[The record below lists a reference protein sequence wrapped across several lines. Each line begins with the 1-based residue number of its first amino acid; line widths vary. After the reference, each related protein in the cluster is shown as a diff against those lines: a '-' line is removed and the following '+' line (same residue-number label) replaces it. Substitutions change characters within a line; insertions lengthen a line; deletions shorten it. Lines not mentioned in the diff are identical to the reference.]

1 MRVRSDGTTHLAR
14 ELCRLGERRRR
25 RARGARRV
33 GRGVMDLVLLF
44 VILVVL
50 GFSVLAV
57 GLLLTME
64 T

>member
-1 MRVRSDGTTHLAR
+1 MHLAR
-14 ELCRLGERRRR
+14 ELDALGERRRR
-25 RARGARRV
+25 RARGACRV
-33 GRGVMDLVLLF
+33 GRGGAARGSAVMDLVLLF

>member
-1 MRVRSDGTTHLAR
+1 MKADVVASVAAP
-14 ELCRLGERRRR
+14 
-25 RARGARRV
+25 RAAAPS
-33 GRGVMDLVLLF
+33 MDLVLLF

-57 GLLLTME
+57 GMLLTME

>member
-1 MRVRSDGTTHLAR
+1 MHLVASSTR
-14 ELCRLGERRRR
+14 CVSRRRR
-25 RARGARRV
+25 ADPARGARRV
-33 GRGVMDLVLLF
+33 AARGAPSMDLVLLF